1 MEKYA
6 KELEYLTKNYKKP
19 LKIAVMGC
27 TVNGI
32 GESKGADFGVCGGK
46 DKSVI
51 IKNGE
56 VLKSIK
62 NDEILE
68 ELIKMVETDV
78 K

>member
-1 MEKYA
+1 IR
-6 KELEYLTKNYKKP
+6 KP

-51 IKNGE
+51 IKDGE
-56 VLKSIK
+56 IYKTVSNDSIFS
-62 NDEILE
+62 EITAL
-68 ELIKMVETDV
+68 VEKYDV